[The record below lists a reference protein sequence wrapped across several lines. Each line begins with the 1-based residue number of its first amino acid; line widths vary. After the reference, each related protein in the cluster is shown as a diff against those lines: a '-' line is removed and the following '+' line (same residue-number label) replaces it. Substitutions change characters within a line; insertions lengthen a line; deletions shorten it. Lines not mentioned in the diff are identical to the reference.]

1 MACGEKK
8 TNSPSRTPPVQ
19 ERNAM
24 SSSLFFFLLL
34 ILLLFFFTSPTGA
47 AFFFALA
54 PPTPPAHLRFE
65 EANQFH
71 NSDICPSASAGVG
84 RATACDPSYVH
95 IAMTLDSHY
104 LRGSIAAVYSI
115 LWHTS
120 CPDTM
125 FFHFIAPAGGHD
137 GDDDELPGRLGSI
150 VRSVFPSLRFE
161 VYTFQEELVSGLISS
176 SVRQT
181 LENPLNYARVYL
193 ADLLDPCVHRVVYLD
208 SDVVVVDDVRLLWDD
223 AAARL
228 ASAAAV
234 VAAPEYCHANFTR
247 YFTSAFWAEGGARV
261 FAGRRRRPCYFN
273 TGVMVMD
280 LRRWRA
286 GGYRRRI
293 ERWMEV
299 QRERRIYELG
309 SLPPFLLVLA
319 GEVEGLDHRWN
330 QHGLGGDNLTG
341 ECRWLHP
348 GPVSL
353 MHWSGKGK
361 PWDRL
366 DAGSP
371 CPVDHLWHPYDLFIR
386 PSSGTDI
393 LAFFILYWSS

>member
-1 MACGEKK
+1 MACGQKK
-8 TNSPSRTPPVQ
+8 TNSPSPPPPVQ
-19 ERNAM
+19 ERNAI
-24 SSSLFFFLLL
+24 SSSLFFF
-34 ILLLFFFTSPTGA
+34 LLLFFFTSPTGA

-137 GDDDELPGRLGSI
+137 GGDDKLPSLLGSI

>member
-1 MACGEKK
+1 M
-8 TNSPSRTPPVQ
+8 P
-19 ERNAM
+19 
-24 SSSLFFFLLL
+24 SSSFFFLLL
-34 ILLLFFFTSPTGA
+34 LFYASPVASFFSGLLPAAADAPRFAESPHFRNGDDCSSSA
-47 AFFFALA
+47 A
-54 PPTPPAHLRFE
+54 
-65 EANQFH
+65 
-71 NSDICPSASAGVG
+71 DAS
-84 RATACDPSYVH
+84 ACDPSFIH

-104 LRGSIAAVYSI
+104 LRGSVAAVHSI
-115 LWHTS
+115 LKHTS
-120 CPDTM
+120 CPDSL
-125 FFHFIAPAGGHD
+125 FFHFVAVAGGRD
-137 GDDDELPGRLGSI
+137 GPLDLLAST
-150 VRSVFPSLRFE
+150 VRSVFPSLRFD
-161 VYTFQEELVSGLISS
+161 VYPFREELVSGLISS
-176 SVRQT
+176 SVRQA
-181 LENPLNYARVYL
+181 LENPLNYARAYL
-193 ADLLDPCVHRVVYLD
+193 ADLLEPCVYRVIYLD
-208 SDVVVVDDVRLLWDD
+208 SDVVVVDDVRRLWDD

-247 YFTSAFWAEGGARV
+247 YFTPTFWADGGARV

-286 GGYRRRI
+286 GGYRRRV
-293 ERWMEV
+293 ERWMGV

-309 SLPPFLLVLA
+309 SLPPFLLVFA

-341 ECRWLHP
+341 ECRRLHP

-366 DAGSP
+366 DAGNP
-371 CPVDHLWHPYDLFIR
+371 CPVDNLWEPYDLYIR
-386 PSSGTDI
+386 PSSGADASI
-393 LAFFILYWSS
+393 LSWSW